1 MAKNKTNDAPALDP
15 VVANL
20 LSGMEQRQQEAQ
32 LPRKERERLVKER
45 NKIKARREQ
54 RATYDLPPVIR
65 EAIMRLSETQK
76 IPASQLATLALAR
89 FLNEYENGSVDLGE
103 YKQPSRSPR
112 YDWNLVFPESLVA
125 RTKTRKK
132 SGDSSK

>member
-1 MAKNKTNDAPALDP
+1 MAKKKTDDSPALDP

-54 RATYDLPPVIR
+54 RATYDLPPIIR
-65 EAIMRLSETQK
+65 EAIMRLAETQK

-89 FLNEYENGSVDLGE
+89 FLNEYENGSIDLGE

>member
-1 MAKNKTNDAPALDP
+1 
-15 VVANL
+15 
-20 LSGMEQRQQEAQ
+20 
-32 LPRKERERLVKER
+32 
-45 NKIKARREQ
+45 
-54 RATYDLPPVIR
+54 
-65 EAIMRLSETQK
+65 MRLAETQK

-89 FLNEYENGSVDLGE
+89 FLNEYENGSIDLGE